1 MALRSRKR
9 ILVLHLAGRYPMG
22 GIGWQAVHYLV
33 GLRRLGHDVFYVEDA
48 GAPPYDPRTRSVV
61 EECAYGVEFL
71 RRTMDRFDLGDRW
84 AYWDQSSGRCHGLD
98 RRDLLGLYG
107 EADALLNLCGATR
120 LREEHLRC
128 PVRMYVETDPVHE
141 QIRLAAGDASTREF
155 LDAHTHHATYGENL
169 GRPGCPIPLPRYGWT
184 ATRPPVVLD
193 LWDYRPDPAC
203 EVLTT
208 IATLKNVG
216 KDVSYDGETYY
227 WSKDVNFRRFA
238 DLPGRTSQPLEMAL
252 DTNDPA
258 IRAGF
263 AARGWRL
270 ADAYEHSAD
279 LDAYTDYVQRSR
291 GELTVAKDIY
301 ARTHSGWFSDRSV
314 CYLAAGKPVIT
325 QDTGFTKLVPTGR
338 GLFSFDSLEE
348 ATAAVQEMNRDYG
361 AHCRAAR
368 ALAAEYFGSD
378 VVLHDLLATAGL

>member
-1 MALRSRKR
+1 MRSRKR

-22 GIGWQAVHYLV
+22 GMGWQAVHYLV

-61 EECAYGVEFL
+61 EDCAYGVEFL
-71 RRTMDRFDLGDRW
+71 RRTMERFDLGDRW
-84 AYWDQSSGRCHGLD
+84 AFWDESGGTCHGLD
-98 RRDLLGLYG
+98 RRRLLELYG

-120 LREEHLRC
+120 LRQEHLRC

-141 QIRLAAGDASTREF
+141 QVRLAAGDRSTREF

-169 GRPGCPIPLPRYGWT
+169 GQPGCPIPLPRYAWT
-184 ATRPPVVLD
+184 ATRPPVVVD
-193 LWDYRPDPAC
+193 LWDYRPDPDC
-203 EVLTT
+203 EALTT
-208 IATLKNVG
+208 VATLKNVG

-227 WSKDVNFRRFA
+227 WSKDVNFARFA
-238 DLPGRTSQPLEMAL
+238 DLPGRTAQPLEIAL
-252 DTNDPA
+252 DTSDPA

-270 ADAYEHSAD
+270 ADAYARSAD
-279 LDAYTDYVQRSR
+279 LDVYTEYVQRSR
-291 GELTVAKDIY
+291 GEFTVAKDIY
-301 ARTHSGWFSDRSV
+301 ARTRSGWFSDRSV

-348 ATAAVQEMNRDYG
+348 ATAAVQELNRDYG

-378 VVLHDLLATAGL
+378 TVLRDLLATAGL